1 MYGRFLVAAQ
11 FMLIGLL
18 IWPWTSPVFVLP
30 ALLMT
35 LPALAFGIWI
45 LRHNRIGNFN
55 IRPELKSGAR
65 LIIDG
70 PYALVRHPMYVA
82 VLWLGLCAVV
92 LYASA
97 MAVLLWVLLFL
108 VLDRKAAV
116 EETYLHTHFANYQA
130 YADKV
135 GRFLPRRLPAKNQSG
150 MP

>member
-1 MYGRFLVAAQ
+1 MYGGLLVTGQ
-11 FMLIGLL
+11 FMLIMLL
-18 IWPWTSPVFVLP
+18 IWPWTAPVFVLP

-35 LPALAFGIWI
+35 LPALVLGIWI

-65 LIIDG
+65 LVVGG
-70 PYALVRHPMYVA
+70 PYALVRHPMYLV

-97 MAVLLWVLLFL
+97 AALLLWGLLYW
-108 VLDRKAAV
+108 VLDRKAAL
-116 EETYLHTHFANYQA
+116 EESYLRIHFAEYEA

-135 GRFLPRRLPAKNQSG
+135 GRFLPRRIPG
-150 MP
+150 